1 MSFDLP
7 QDVQQL
13 PVSGVRQANAQYVEY
28 LPTSSA
34 ILGNFSAGEVTI
46 PFSCQ
51 SPLWWDPRKSYVRMV
66 INTSFPIPLVVPA
79 NTDTAQ
85 GSPFLPYMGVAPSYF
100 QAATLFSRASF
111 SMNGVIV
118 SQVNDYLP
126 QIHAFARRI
135 LKPDANIKTY
145 EAALDFSDPNFAA
158 RQAQVT
164 LETGLQTPTVDTR
177 NTTLGIYD
185 LGVVL
190 PAANQNVKITLNGAG
205 TSAVI
210 LLSAGALQ
218 PDATWAIWKRF
229 VRQGTIVTAQL
240 AAAEGVSWQGVI
252 QQYNID
258 SQTQVTLTVS
268 NVSGVNGNNQPNVI
282 GVDNNS
288 ANIFFTNPNPPAPV
302 ANTYE
307 VFFQPPLSLF
317 ESGLM
322 IPGGSFNEVKL
333 TPYSSSVYQ
342 GRAVETLSPK
352 LAGVDFQV
360 QIQQMSLF
368 LYTCAGPRIDAPLT
382 WLLPLDVCIM
392 CSTQALTSGQNSQ
405 SQLLFDVP
413 ASTYCIGIALQN
425 RNLNDTA
432 TSSTKFTVGYPS
444 RSAALEQSVSR
455 LYVTFRSLT
464 QPAQLQTLEY
474 KEDSPIFGN
483 KNPPAT
489 AGRNFFVKRYMENA
503 LVNGLSFNPGGVE
516 SFQDFLASGPMYL
529 SYWPGD
535 ASSQSSRVT
544 VNITTSEDLTGTT
557 PGSFG
562 ANVLLF
568 AVYRQVGTISMEAGR
583 ITSIQVQDL

>member
-13 PVSGVRQANAQYVEY
+13 PVSQVRQANAQYVEY

-34 ILGNFSAGEVTI
+34 IGQNFSSGEITI
-46 PFSCQ
+46 PWSCQ
-51 SPLWWDPRKSYVRMV
+51 SPLWWDPRKSYIRMV

-79 NTDTAQ
+79 GTDTAQ

-100 QAATLFSRASF
+100 QAASLFSRASF

-118 SQVNDYLP
+118 SQISDYMP

-135 LKPDANIKTY
+135 LKPDANIKTF
-145 EAALDFSDPNFAA
+145 EAALDFSDPDFAA

-185 LGVVL
+185 LGIVL
-190 PAANQNVKITLNGAG
+190 PTAAQNVKVTLNAAG
-205 TSAVI
+205 TEAVI

-218 PDATWAIWKRF
+218 PDATWAIWRKF
-229 VRQGTIVTAQL
+229 VKQGTVMTVQL
-240 AAAEGVSWQGVI
+240 SAAEGVAWQGVI
-252 QQYNID
+252 EQYNVD
-258 SQTQVTLTVS
+258 SGVQVTVTVS
-268 NVSGVNGNNQPNVI
+268 NVSGRNGANPIVV
-282 GVDNNS
+282 GDNNLS
-288 ANIFFTNPNPPAPV
+288 ANVFFTNVNPVAPV

-307 VFFQPPLSLF
+307 VFFQPPLSIF
-317 ESGLM
+317 ETGLM
-322 IPGGSFNEVKL
+322 IPGGSFNELKI
-333 TPYSSSVYQ
+333 TPYSSSVFQ
-342 GRAVETLSPK
+342 GRGVETLSPK
-352 LAGVDFQV
+352 QAGVDFQV
-360 QIQQMSLF
+360 VVQQLSLF
-368 LYTCAGPRIDAPLT
+368 LYTCAGPRIDSAIT
-382 WLLPLDVCIM
+382 WLLPLDCCIT
-392 CSTQALTSGQNSQ
+392 CSTQALTSGANSQ
-405 SQLLFDVP
+405 AQLLFDVP
-413 ASTYCIGIALQN
+413 ASTYAIGIALQN
-425 RNLNDTA
+425 RNLNDSA

-444 RSAALEQSVSR
+444 RSGPLEQSVSR

-464 QPAQLQTLEY
+464 QPAQLQVLEY
-474 KEDSPIFGN
+474 KQDSSVFGN
-483 KNPPAT
+483 RNPPDS

-503 LVNGLSFNPGGVE
+503 LVNGLAFNPGGVE
-516 SFQDFLASGPMYL
+516 SFQDFLASGPMFM

-544 VNITTSEDLTGTT
+544 VNITTSEDLTGNT

-583 ITSIQVQDL
+583 MTSIQVQDL